1 MWNWSKLLIKAIDQ
15 TNFLEALIEN
25 INNIESINYGIYIF
39 GDIFEI
45 KLAPLSTPKWAIQL
59 SIFFFQKSFHCFLP
73 VLFKWQNHSNCHEF
87 DLFTKFFDT
96 INHDI
101 LLQKFHAIGYYYSK
115 VKLYTFSIFYVFKND
130 VIIDKKIMT
139 SSLKKK

>member
-45 KLAPLSTPKWAIQL
+45 KLAPLSTPK
-59 SIFFFQKSFHCFLP
+59 
-73 VLFKWQNHSNCHEF
+73 
-87 DLFTKFFDT
+87 
-96 INHDI
+96 
-101 LLQKFHAIGYYYSK
+101 
-115 VKLYTFSIFYVFKND
+115 
-130 VIIDKKIMT
+130 
-139 SSLKKK
+139 